1 MESSR
6 DTNTFV
12 MHHSG
17 LRASRHR
24 VRPSNPVEAIMQ
36 RQFEE
41 GTTLDRFIFE
51 TTKEHADA
59 TGQFATML
67 MQVALA
73 SRLVSARVNRAGLAG
88 MLGATGEMNVQGEFV
103 QKLDMYANETFKR
116 ALEHPGV
123 CAAILSEE
131 DEDATL
137 TPERFHSGRYI
148 FCMDPLDGSS
158 NIDVNA
164 TIGTIFGIFKRRT
177 EEGTV
182 ATDEDILQPGTEV
195 VAAGYVV
202 YGSGTVMV
210 LAVDGQVNGFTLDPV
225 VGEFFLSHPDIRLEP
240 SAKTY
245 SVNEAY
251 AYSWDERLRHFVDGL
266 KRSGE
271 GWRARYIGSL
281 VADFHRNLIKGGV
294 FMYPATTSNPE
305 GKLRLLYEAFPLA
318 YIVETAGGAASDGQ
332 QRILEVEPSSV
343 HARTPLFIGN
353 AENVAQIEEAL
364 G

>member
-1 MESSR
+1 
-6 DTNTFV
+6 
-12 MHHSG
+12 
-17 LRASRHR
+17 
-24 VRPSNPVEAIMQ
+24 MQ

-59 TGQFATML
+59 TGQFSTL
-67 MQVALA
+67 LKQVALA

-88 MLGATGEMNVQGEFV
+88 MLGETGEMNVQGEFV
-103 QKLDMYANETFKR
+103 QKLDIYANEAFKR

-131 DEDATL
+131 DEEATL
-137 TPERFHSGRYI
+137 TPARFHSGRYV

-164 TIGTIFGIFKRRT
+164 TIGTIFAIFKRRSP
-177 EEGTV
+177 EGTT
-182 ATDEDILQPGTEV
+182 ATEDDILQPGNEV
-195 VAAGYVV
+195 VAAGYIV

-225 VGEFFLSHPDIRLEP
+225 VGEFFLSHPDIRLEKR
-240 SAKTY
+240 ARTY

-251 AYSWDERLRHFVDGL
+251 AYAWDPRLRDYVDGL
-266 KRSGE
+266 KRSE
-271 GWRARYIGSL
+271 DGWRARYIGSL
-281 VADFHRNLIKGGV
+281 VADFHRNLVKGGV
-294 FMYPATTSNPE
+294 FMYPATTSNPR

-318 YIVETAGGAASDGQ
+318 YIVESAGGSASDGTT
-332 QRILEVEPSSV
+332 RILDIEPSEP

-353 AENVAQIEEAL
+353 ADNVAEIEAVL
-364 G
+364 A

>member
-1 MESSR
+1 
-6 DTNTFV
+6 
-12 MHHSG
+12 
-17 LRASRHR
+17 
-24 VRPSNPVEAIMQ
+24 MQ

-51 TTKEHADA
+51 TTSEHADA
-59 TGQFATML
+59 TGQFATL
-67 MQVALA
+67 LKQVALA

-88 MLGATGEMNVQGEFV
+88 MLGATGEMNVQGEYV
-103 QKLDMYANETFKR
+103 QKLDTYANECFKR

-131 DEDATL
+131 DEEATL
-137 TPERFHSGRYI
+137 TPDRFHSGRYI

-164 TIGTIFGIFKRRT
+164 TIGTIFGVFRRRS
-177 EEGTV
+177 EEGSQ
-182 ATDEDILQPGTEV
+182 ATDTDILQPGTEMM
-195 VAAGYVV
+195 AAGYVV
-202 YGSGTVMV
+202 YGSGTVLV
-210 LAVDGQVNGFTLDPV
+210 LAVNGQVNGFTLDPM
-225 VGEFFLSHPDIRLEP
+225 VGEFFLSHPDIRLAP
-240 SAKTY
+240 KAKTY

-251 AYSWDERLRHFVDGL
+251 AYTWDEKLRTYVDDI
-266 KRSGE
+266 KRSNE

-318 YIVETAGGAASDGQ
+318 YVAEAAGGAASNGHT
-332 QRILEVEPSSV
+332 RILNVDPTAL
-343 HARTPLFIGN
+343 HARTPLIIGN
-353 AENVAQIEEAL
+353 IENVQEIEAVL
-364 G
+364 T